1 MRLSDVE
8 AVLREVVAGLEPESL
23 QADAAAALV
32 TEFAAIEKLAGAGKA
47 LAARRVADSNLWRGA
62 GERSA
67 AHWLARRAGS
77 SVGSAMAT
85 LETVER
91 LRELPGVD
99 RAVRAGELSAVQ
111 ANEIA
116 SAAAADPGAQAELL
130 GVARTDGNAGLRD
143 KCRRVKAA
151 AAPDELARHRAIHIS
166 RSLRHWTDPD
176 GAGRLDGR
184 FTPEVLAELLAAL
197 EPFEAEAFRC
207 ARAEG
212 RRESFDAYRA
222 DALVAMARAGRDGTG
237 GRASGPRNTVH
248 VVIDHAALVRG
259 RAEAGE
265 RCEVAGV
272 GPVPVPVARSLLDD
286 AFVTAVVT
294 QGVEV
299 HTVAH
304 LGRHPTAH
312 QRSALAVRDPECVVP
327 SCHVRLGLEIDHVE
341 PWSATRITKLDALAR
356 LCRFHHAQKTHEG
369 YRLEGG
375 PGHWRWLKPDGT
387 EVLPRPPPQPPP
399 PRTADDGTGTV
410 AERQA
415 RICEAAIAR
424 LEGLS
429 AATSSRHLSSMSRDI
444 TTRP

>member
-1 MRLSDVE
+1 MRLCEVE
-8 AVLREVVAGLEPESL
+8 AALREVVAGLEPEAL
-23 QADAAAALV
+23 TADAAVGLV
-32 TEFAAIEKLAGAGKA
+32 ETFATIEKLGAAGKA

-67 AHWLARRAGS
+67 AHWLARRSGAS
-77 SVGSAMAT
+77 IGSALAT
-85 LETVER
+85 LETAAR

-99 RAVRAGELSAVQ
+99 AALRAGELSGVQ

-116 SAAAADPGAQAELL
+116 SAAATDAGAEGELL
-130 GVARTDGNAGLRD
+130 GVARDDGVAGLRD
-143 KCRRVKAA
+143 TCRRVKAE
-151 AAPDELARHRAIHIS
+151 AAPDELARHRALHAA
-166 RSLRHWTDPD
+166 RALRHWNDPD

-184 FTPEVLAELLAAL
+184 FTPEVLAELLVAL
-197 EPFEAEAFRC
+197 EPFEAEAFRG

-222 DALVAMARAGRDGTG
+222 DALVALARAGRDGTAG
-237 GRASGPRNTVH
+237 GASGPRHTVH

-259 RAEAGE
+259 RAERGE
-265 RCEVAGV
+265 RCEVAG
-272 GPVPVPVARSLLDD
+272 GGRVPVPVVRSLLDD
-286 AFVTAVVT
+286 AFVTAVVRD
-294 QGVEV
+294 GVEV
-299 HTVAH
+299 ATVAH

-327 SCHVRLGLEIDHVE
+327 ACHVRVGLEIDHVE

-375 PGHWRWLKPDGT
+375 PGHWRWLKPDGS
-387 EVLPRPPPQPPP
+387 EVAPRPPPPPRPPP
-399 PRTADDGTGTV
+399 ADDGTGTI

-424 LEGLS
+424 IEEMI
-429 AATSSRHLSSMSRDI
+429 R
-444 TTRP
+444 